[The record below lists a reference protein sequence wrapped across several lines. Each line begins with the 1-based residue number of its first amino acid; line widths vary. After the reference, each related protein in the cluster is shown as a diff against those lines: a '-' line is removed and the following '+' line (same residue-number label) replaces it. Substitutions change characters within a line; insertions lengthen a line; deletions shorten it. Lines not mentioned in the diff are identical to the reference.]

1 MKHITIFILLL
12 LMACE
17 EVLIKIPEEVYDNPL
32 DIEHITE
39 EGIETP
45 ALLFFPDEININTNE
60 IFTVSV
66 YALDVQNV
74 AGAYININYDQDK
87 LMLIAINS
95 GTFFSDLKDPLY
107 FSETQN
113 SGKIELYTVFFGADS
128 SSVSGTGSFFS
139 IMFAASANGAS
150 SLTFGTDSELVDPD
164 DIQIEIKGFGE
175 GLVNAH

>member
-1 MKHITIFILLL
+1 MMKYITMFILLL
-12 LMACE
+12 LMACVE
-17 EVLIKIPEEVYDNPL
+17 SPKEVYDNPL
-32 DIEHITE
+32 DIEAITE

-45 ALLFFPDEININTNE
+45 ALMFFPDEININTNE

-87 LMLIAINS
+87 LLLIAINP
-95 GTFFSDLKDPLY
+95 GTFFSDLQDPLY

-128 SSVSGTGSFFS
+128 SSVSGTGSLFS
-139 IMFAASANGAS
+139 IMFAASKSGVS
-150 SLTFGTDSELVDPD
+150 SLTYGTNCELVDPD

>member
-1 MKHITIFILLL
+1 MMKHITMFILLL

-17 EVLIKIPEEVYDNPL
+17 EVPEEVYDNPL
-32 DIEHITE
+32 DIEAITE

-45 ALLFFPDEININTNE
+45 ALMFFPDEININTNE

-66 YALDVQNV
+66 YALDVKNV

-87 LMLIAINS
+87 LLLIAINP
-95 GTFFSDLKDPLY
+95 GTFFSDLQDPLY

-128 SSVSGTGSFFS
+128 SSVSVTGSFFS
-139 IMFAASANGAS
+139 LLFAASESGLS
-150 SLTFGTDSELVDPD
+150 SLPFVTYCALVTPPD
-164 DIQIEIKGFGE
+164 TQLEIHRFGFGF
-175 GLVNAH
+175 VNSP

>member
-1 MKHITIFILLL
+1 MKHITMFILLL

-17 EVLIKIPEEVYDNPL
+17 KVPEKVYDNPL
-32 DIEHITE
+32 DLEVYE
-39 EGIETP
+39 EKGIETP
-45 ALLFFPDEININTNE
+45 ALMFFPDEININTNE
-60 IFTVSV
+60 FFAVSV

-87 LMLIAINS
+87 LLLIAINP
-95 GTFFSDLKDPLY
+95 GTFFSDLQDPLY

-128 SSVSGTGSFFS
+128 SSVSGTGSLFS
-139 IMFAASANGAS
+139 IMFAASESGVS
-150 SLTFGTDSELVDPD
+150 SLTYGTDCELVNPNDN
-164 DIQIEIKGFGE
+164 QIEIKGFGE

>member
-1 MKHITIFILLL
+1 MKYITMFILLL
-12 LMACE
+12 LMACVE
-17 EVLIKIPEEVYDNPL
+17 SPKEVYDNPL
-32 DIEHITE
+32 DIEAITE

-45 ALLFFPDEININTNE
+45 ALMFFPDEININTNE

-66 YALDVQNV
+66 YALGVQNV

-87 LMLIAINS
+87 LLLIAINP
-95 GTFFSDLKDPLY
+95 GTFFSDLQDPLY
-107 FSETQN
+107 FSDTQN

-139 IMFAASANGAS
+139 IMFAASESGVS
-150 SLTFGTDSELVDPD
+150 SLTYSTNCELVDPD

-175 GLVNAH
+175 GVVNAH

>member
-1 MKHITIFILLL
+1 MMKYITMFILLL
-12 LMACE
+12 LMACVE
-17 EVLIKIPEEVYDNPL
+17 SPKEVYDNPL
-32 DIEHITE
+32 DIEAITE

-45 ALLFFPDEININTNE
+45 ALMFFPDEININTNE

-66 YALDVQNV
+66 YALGVQNV

-87 LMLIAINS
+87 LLLISINP
-95 GTFFSDLKDPLY
+95 GTFFSDLQDPLY

-128 SSVSGTGSFFS
+128 SSVSGTGSLFS
-139 IMFAASANGAS
+139 IMFAASKSGVS
-150 SLTFGTDSELVDPD
+150 SLTYGANCELVDPD

-175 GLVNAH
+175 GLVIAH

>member
-1 MKHITIFILLL
+1 MMKHITMFILLL

-17 EVLIKIPEEVYDNPL
+17 EVPEEVYDNPL
-32 DIEHITE
+32 DIEAITE

-45 ALLFFPDEININTNE
+45 ALMFFPDEININTSE

-87 LMLIAINS
+87 LLLIAINP
-95 GTFFSDLKDPLY
+95 GTFFSDLQDPLY

-139 IMFAASANGAS
+139 IMFAASESGVS
-150 SLTFGTDSELVDPD
+150 SLTYGTDCELVDPND
-164 DIQIEIKGFGE
+164 NQIEIKGFGE

>member
-1 MKHITIFILLL
+1 MKHVTMFILLL

-17 EVLIKIPEEVYDNPL
+17 EVLKEVPEEVYDNPL
-32 DIEHITE
+32 DIEATTE

-45 ALLFFPDEININTNE
+45 ALMFFPDEININTNE

-87 LMLIAINS
+87 LLLIAINP
-95 GTFFSDLKDPLY
+95 GTFFSDLQDPLY

-113 SGKIELYTVFFGADS
+113 SEKLNFTQYFLAPILHPYLVRAVFLVLCLLLQRAGHPHLLTEPTVS
-128 SSVSGTGSFFS
+128 WLIRMT
-139 IMFAASANGAS
+139 
-150 SLTFGTDSELVDPD
+150 TR
-164 DIQIEIKGFGE
+164 
-175 GLVNAH
+175 

>member
-1 MKHITIFILLL
+1 MMKYITMFILLL
-12 LMACE
+12 LMACVE
-17 EVLIKIPEEVYDNPL
+17 SPKEVYDNPL
-32 DIEHITE
+32 DIEAITE

-45 ALLFFPDEININTNE
+45 ALMFFPDEININTNE

-66 YALDVQNV
+66 YALGVQNV

-87 LMLIAINS
+87 LLLIAINP
-95 GTFFSDLKDPLY
+95 GTFFSDLQDPLY
-107 FSETQN
+107 FSDTQN

-139 IMFAASANGAS
+139 IMFAASESGIS
-150 SLTFGTDSELVDPD
+150 SLTYSTNCELVDPD

-175 GLVNAH
+175 GVVNAY

>member
-1 MKHITIFILLL
+1 MKYITIFILLL
-12 LMACE
+12 LIACE
-17 EVLIKIPEEVYDNPL
+17 KAPEEVYDNPL
-32 DIEHITE
+32 DIEAITE

-45 ALLFFPDEININTNE
+45 ALMFFHDEININTNE

-66 YALDVQNV
+66 YALGVQNV

-87 LMLIAINS
+87 LLLIAINP
-95 GTFFSDLKDPLY
+95 GTFFSDLQDPLY

-113 SGKIELYTVFFGADS
+113 SGKIELYTVFFGTDS

-139 IMFAASANGAS
+139 IMFAASESGIS
-150 SLTFGTDSELVDPD
+150 SLTYSTNCELVDPD

-175 GLVNAH
+175 GVVNAY

>member
-1 MKHITIFILLL
+1 MKYITMFILLL
-12 LMACE
+12 LMACVE
-17 EVLIKIPEEVYDNPL
+17 SPKEVYDNPL
-32 DIEHITE
+32 DIEAITE

-45 ALLFFPDEININTNE
+45 ALMFFPDEININTNE

-66 YALDVQNV
+66 YALGVQNV

-87 LMLIAINS
+87 LLLIAINP
-95 GTFFSDLKDPLY
+95 GTFFSDLQDPLY
-107 FSETQN
+107 FSDTQN

-139 IMFAASANGAS
+139 IMFAASESGIS
-150 SLTFGTDSELVDPD
+150 SLTYSTNCELVDPD

-175 GLVNAH
+175 GVVNAH

>member
-1 MKHITIFILLL
+1 MMKYITMFILLL
-12 LMACE
+12 LMACVE
-17 EVLIKIPEEVYDNPL
+17 SPKEVYDNPL
-32 DIEHITE
+32 DIEAITE

-45 ALLFFPDEININTNE
+45 ALMFFPDEININTNE

-87 LMLIAINS
+87 LLLIAINP
-95 GTFFSDLKDPLY
+95 GTFFSDLQDPLY

-139 IMFAASANGAS
+139 IMFAASKSGVS
-150 SLTFGTDSELVDPD
+150 SLTYGTNCELVDPD

-175 GLVNAH
+175 GLVIAH

>member
-1 MKHITIFILLL
+1 MKYITMFILLL
-12 LMACE
+12 LMACVE
-17 EVLIKIPEEVYDNPL
+17 SPKEVYDNPL
-32 DIEHITE
+32 DIEAITE

-45 ALLFFPDEININTNE
+45 ALMFFPDEININTNE

-66 YALDVQNV
+66 YALGVQNV

-87 LMLIAINS
+87 LMLIAINP
-95 GTFFSDLKDPLY
+95 GTFFSDLQDPLY

-139 IMFAASANGAS
+139 IMFAASESGIS
-150 SLTFGTDSELVDPD
+150 SLTYSTNCELVDPD

-175 GLVNAH
+175 GVVNAY

>member
-1 MKHITIFILLL
+1 MKYITMFILLL
-12 LMACE
+12 LMACVE
-17 EVLIKIPEEVYDNPL
+17 SPKEVYDNPL
-32 DIEHITE
+32 DIEAITE

-45 ALLFFPDEININTNE
+45 ALMFFPDEININTNE

-66 YALDVQNV
+66 YALGVQNV

-87 LMLIAINS
+87 LLLIAINP
-95 GTFFSDLKDPLY
+95 GTFFSDLQDPLY
-107 FSETQN
+107 FSDTQN

-139 IMFAASANGAS
+139 IMFAASESGIS
-150 SLTFGTDSELVDPD
+150 SLTYSTNCELVDPD

-175 GLVNAH
+175 GVVNAY

>member
-1 MKHITIFILLL
+1 MMKHITMFILLL

-17 EVLIKIPEEVYDNPL
+17 EAPEEGYDNPL
-32 DIEHITE
+32 DIESIEE

-45 ALLFFPDEININTNE
+45 ALMFFPDEININSNE

-87 LMLIAINS
+87 LLLIAINP
-95 GTFFSDLKDPLY
+95 GTFFSDLQDPLY
-107 FSETQN
+107 FTETQN

-139 IMFAASANGAS
+139 IMFAASESGVS
-150 SLTFGTDSELVDPD
+150 SLTYSTNCELVDPD
-164 DIQIEIKGFGE
+164 DNQIEIKGFGE

>member
-1 MKHITIFILLL
+1 MMKHITMFILLL

-17 EVLIKIPEEVYDNPL
+17 KVPEEVYDNPL
-32 DIEHITE
+32 DIEVYE
-39 EGIETP
+39 EKGIETP
-45 ALLFFPDEININTNE
+45 ALMFFPDEININTNE

-87 LMLIAINS
+87 LLLIAINP
-95 GTFFSDLKDPLY
+95 GTFFSDLQDPLY

-139 IMFAASANGAS
+139 IMFAASESGVS
-150 SLTFGTDSELVDPD
+150 SLTYGTDCELVDPND
-164 DIQIEIKGFGE
+164 NQIEIKGFGE

>member
-1 MKHITIFILLL
+1 MKYITMFILLL
-12 LMACE
+12 LMACVE
-17 EVLIKIPEEVYDNPL
+17 SPKEVYDNPL
-32 DIEHITE
+32 DIEAITE

-45 ALLFFPDEININTNE
+45 ALMFFPDEININTNE

-87 LMLIAINS
+87 LLLIAINP
-95 GTFFSDLKDPLY
+95 GTFFSDLQDPLY
-107 FSETQN
+107 FSDTQN

-139 IMFAASANGAS
+139 IMFAASESGIS
-150 SLTFGTDSELVDPD
+150 SLTYSTNCELVDPD

-175 GLVNAH
+175 GVVNAY

>member
-1 MKHITIFILLL
+1 MMKHITIFILLL

-17 EVLIKIPEEVYDNPL
+17 EALKVPQEVYDNPL

-66 YALDVQNV
+66 YALGVQNV

-87 LMLIAINS
+87 LMLIAINP
-95 GTFFSDLKDPLY
+95 GTFFSDLQDPLY

-128 SSVSGTGSFFS
+128 SSVSGAGSFFS
-139 IMFAASANGAS
+139 IMFAASASGAS
-150 SLTFGTDSELVDPD
+150 SLTYGTDSELVDPD

>member
-1 MKHITIFILLL
+1 MKYITMFILLL
-12 LMACE
+12 LMACVE
-17 EVLIKIPEEVYDNPL
+17 SPKEVYDNPL
-32 DIEHITE
+32 DIEATTE

-45 ALLFFPDEININTNE
+45 ALMFFPDEININTNE

-66 YALDVQNV
+66 YALGVQNV

-87 LMLIAINS
+87 LLLIAINP
-95 GTFFSDLKDPLY
+95 GTFFSDLQDPLY
-107 FSETQN
+107 FSDTQN

-139 IMFAASANGAS
+139 IMFAASESGIS
-150 SLTFGTDSELVDPD
+150 SLTYSTNCELVDPD

-175 GLVNAH
+175 GVVNAY

>member
-1 MKHITIFILLL
+1 MMKHITMFILLL
-12 LMACE
+12 LMAFE
-17 EVLIKIPEEVYDNPL
+17 EVPEEVYDNPL
-32 DIEHITE
+32 DIEAITE

-45 ALLFFPDEININTNE
+45 ALMFFPDEININTNE

-87 LMLIAINS
+87 LLLIAINP
-95 GTFFSDLKDPLY
+95 GTFFSDLQDPLY

-139 IMFAASANGAS
+139 IMFAASESGVS
-150 SLTFGTDSELVDPD
+150 SLTYGTDCELVNPNDN
-164 DIQIEIKGFGE
+164 QIEIKGFGE
-175 GLVNAH
+175 GLVIAH

>member
-1 MKHITIFILLL
+1 MMKYITMFILLL
-12 LMACE
+12 LMACVE
-17 EVLIKIPEEVYDNPL
+17 SPKEVYDNPL
-32 DIEHITE
+32 DIEAITE

-45 ALLFFPDEININTNE
+45 ALMFFPDEININTNE

-87 LMLIAINS
+87 LLLIAINP
-95 GTFFSDLKDPLY
+95 GTFFSDLQDPLY
-107 FSETQN
+107 FSDTQN

-139 IMFAASANGAS
+139 IMFAASESGIS
-150 SLTFGTDSELVDPD
+150 SLTYSTNCELVDPD

-175 GLVNAH
+175 GVVNAY

>member
-1 MKHITIFILLL
+1 MKHITMFILLL

-17 EVLIKIPEEVYDNPL
+17 EVPEEVYDNPL
-32 DIEHITE
+32 DIEAITE

-45 ALLFFPDEININTNE
+45 ALMFFPDEININTKE

-87 LMLIAINS
+87 LLLIAINP
-95 GTFFSDLKDPLY
+95 GTFFSDLQDPLY

-139 IMFAASANGAS
+139 IMFAASVSGTS
-150 SLTFGTDSELVDPD
+150 SLTYGADCELVDPD

-175 GLVNAH
+175 GVVNAH

>member
-1 MKHITIFILLL
+1 MKHITMFILLL

-17 EVLIKIPEEVYDNPL
+17 KVPEEVYDNPL
-32 DIEHITE
+32 DLEVYE
-39 EGIETP
+39 EKGIETP
-45 ALLFFPDEININTNE
+45 ALMFFPDEININTNE

-87 LMLIAINS
+87 LLLIAINP
-95 GTFFSDLKDPLY
+95 GTFFSDLQDPLY

-139 IMFAASANGAS
+139 IMFAASESGVS
-150 SLTFGTDSELVDPD
+150 SLTYGTDCELVDPND
-164 DIQIEIKGFGE
+164 NQIEIKGFGE

>member
-1 MKHITIFILLL
+1 MKRITMFILLL

-17 EVLIKIPEEVYDNPL
+17 EAPEEVYDNPL
-32 DIEHITE
+32 DIESIEE

-45 ALLFFPDEININTNE
+45 ALMFFPDEININSNE

-74 AGAYININYDQDK
+74 AGAYININYDHEK
-87 LMLIAINS
+87 LLLIAINP
-95 GTFFSDLKDPLY
+95 GTFFSDLQDPLY
-107 FSETQN
+107 FTETQN

-139 IMFAASANGAS
+139 IMFAASESGVS
-150 SLTFGTDSELVDPD
+150 SLTYSTNCELVDPD
-164 DIQIEIKGFGE
+164 DKQLEIKGFGE
-175 GLVNAH
+175 GVVNAH

>member
-1 MKHITIFILLL
+1 MKHITMFILLL

-17 EVLIKIPEEVYDNPL
+17 EVPEEVYDNPL
-32 DIEHITE
+32 DIEAITE

-45 ALLFFPDEININTNE
+45 ALMFFPDEININTKE

-87 LMLIAINS
+87 LLLIAINP
-95 GTFFSDLKDPLY
+95 GTFFSDLQDPLY

-128 SSVSGTGSFFS
+128 SSVSDTGSFFS
-139 IMFAASANGAS
+139 IMFAASESGVS
-150 SLTFGTDSELVDPD
+150 SLTYSTNCELVDPD
-164 DIQIEIKGFGE
+164 DNQIEIKGFGE
-175 GLVNAH
+175 GVVNAH

>member
-1 MKHITIFILLL
+1 MKHITMFILLL

-17 EVLIKIPEEVYDNPL
+17 EAPEEVHDNPL
-32 DIEHITE
+32 DIEAITE

-45 ALLFFPDEININTNE
+45 ALMFFPDEININTKE

-87 LMLIAINS
+87 LLLIAINP
-95 GTFFSDLKDPLY
+95 GTFFSDLQDPLY

-139 IMFAASANGAS
+139 IMFAASESGVS
-150 SLTFGTDSELVDPD
+150 SLTYSTNCELVDPD
-164 DIQIEIKGFGE
+164 DNQIEIKGFGE
-175 GLVNAH
+175 GVVNAH